1 MPGGYHIRTFIAWLR
16 LSVRTTVFR
25 SYTSLLAFLL
35 RLIRSYQVFVGGK
48 ERTFREPGLA
58 FSSHPADQ
66 EKKTHGTL
74 AVPLLKAPP
83 QSEWP
88 NPLASNNLSLPTKP
102 IPSVPSTPSSSY
114 PATPG
119 QFFDITLTPIM
130 PGQIK
135 RYERN
140 QFQDHNSEDFEI
152 QKGPL
157 DCSEELAPVSGWE
170 PLTHPEG
177 ALFFYHSSDRV
188 FTDVD
193 VRDPGTAVTMGTMGE
208 VVKQA
213 YKEAR
218 KADTFHAS
226 IELTLER
233 MEVDGQEKWGYYFA
247 DHDRRVI
254 FWLEPHNPRD
264 LLNNVRGVKRKSH
277 VSEFIP
283 SDIHP
288 SFSHCVTP
296 RVCTRITVLV
306 RTASESLP
314 PIVTHYHYLDR
325 MHIELFPNKR
335 FLPEDV
341 LVGLKEIVMF
351 TQADS
356 ITSEKCLAPY
366 ASDEVSSMLDL
377 MDPLTSSVDK
387 EHEHSVWIVARFM
400 GDFCG
405 DKFANFC
412 GQPGAR
418 LDADQSLY
426 NDTIPRPKSIL
437 FRVMNVILFGSPDA
451 QSKALHKIW
460 VDYTIVHRRWKF
472 FINRLNNEWNG
483 YTIFS
488 TVMLAVDISFLAVPP
503 AQNQAPAIIVLYISI
518 LCALGSL
525 VVSLVLAGQVN
536 DSRRDSAKGVASFME
551 EMSRSTLGL
560 ESLALMLSLPYAL
573 LIWGMAFF
581 AAALSI
587 VIYRTSDVVTISI
600 ISPIWTA
607 IFILSTWPVLAA
619 NNIHVSHLSS
629 WIAEQ
634 VLYSRSWWVATRS
647 HS

>member
-1 MPGGYHIRTFIAWLR
+1 MPGGHHIRMFISWLR
-16 LSVRTTVFR
+16 LSVRLTVSR
-25 SYTSLLAFLL
+25 SYSSIFTFLL
-35 RLIRSYQVFVGGK
+35 RLIRHCQVFLGGK
-48 ERTFREPGLA
+48 ERTFREPALA
-58 FSSHPADQ
+58 FSSHPANQ
-66 EKKTHGTL
+66 EKKTHKTL

-83 QSEWP
+83 QSEGSSS
-88 NPLASNNLSLPTKP
+88 LASNNQSLPT
-102 IPSVPSTPSSSY
+102 PSVPSTPSY
-114 PATPG
+114 ITMPEPRIHATVALTTPPHPAALG
-119 QFFDITLTPIM
+119 QLFDITLTPII

-140 QFQDHNSEDFEI
+140 QLYPKYICRAHYRLNAIINHIDSQDHNEDFEI
-152 QKGPL
+152 QRGPL
-157 DCSEELAPVSGWE
+157 DCSEELVPASGWE

-226 IELTLER
+226 VELTLELV
-233 MEVDGQEKWGYYFA
+233 EVDGKEKWGYYFA

-254 FWLEPHNPRD
+254 FWLEPHNSRD
-264 LLNNVRGVKRKSH
+264 LLDNVRGVKRKSH
-277 VSEFIP
+277 VRYALESQYW
-283 SDIHP
+283 S
-288 SFSHCVTP
+288 SFLTP
-296 RVCTRITVLV
+296 IF
-306 RTASESLP
+306 
-314 PIVTHYHYLDR
+314 THYHYFDR

-335 FLPEDV
+335 FLPEHV
-341 LVGLKEIVMF
+341 LVSLKEIVMF

-356 ITSEKCLAPY
+356 ITSEKCLSPCAL
-366 ASDEVSSMLDL
+366 DEVSSMLDL
-377 MDPLTSSVDK
+377 MDPLMSSVDK
-387 EHEHSVWIVARFM
+387 EHKHSVWIVARFM
-400 GDFCG
+400 RDFCS

-418 LDADQSLY
+418 LNADQSLY
-426 NDTIPRPKSIL
+426 DDSIPRPKSIL

-451 QSKALHKIW
+451 QSKALRKIW
-460 VDYTIVHRRWKF
+460 VDYTIVQRRWKN

-503 AQNQAPAIIVLYISI
+503 AQNQAPAILVLYMSI

-536 DSRRDSAKGVASFME
+536 DSRRDSAKGVATFMVD
-551 EMSRSTLGL
+551 MSRSTLGL

-573 LIWGMAFF
+573 LIWGMVFF

-600 ISPIWTA
+600 VSPIWTA
-607 IFILSTWPVLAA
+607 IFILSTWP
-619 NNIHVSHLSS
+619 NKCCISDHGGSPQG
-629 WIAEQ
+629 I
-634 VLYSRSWWVATRS
+634 
-647 HS
+647 